1 LSADDLLLGA
11 PCLVCG
17 CVPYA
22 SESQLAALCRHQEGL
37 IDRLVQ
43 SGLERDLEHHADL
56 DRIEA
61 QDEIIERQNR
71 RIQEL
76 QAECDRLRSQRRSA

>member
-1 LSADDLLLGA
+1 MSADDLLLGA

-17 CVPYA
+17 CLPYA
-22 SESQLAALCRHQEGL
+22 SESSLAALCRHQEGL

-43 SGLERDLEHHADL
+43 SGLERDLEHHDL
-56 DRIEA
+56 IDTVEA
-61 QDEIIERQNR
+61 QGEIIERQNR

-76 QAECDRLRSQRRSA
+76 QAENDRLRARRSA